1 MITRMIAFAALAAT
15 LAVPVAAADA
25 AETAPVV
32 GTLLDVSAQGSVTR
46 APDIATLSAGVV
58 TQAPTAA
65 AAMAENAQRMANATT
80 ALRKA
85 GVADKDLRTATLSL
99 QPQYRYADN
108 QPPVITGYQA
118 SNQLSVIF
126 HDIKRAGPI
135 LDTLVA
141 QGANQISGPDFSVEH
156 PEAALDEARAQAMTA
171 ARARAELYAKAAGM
185 RVKRI
190 VSISESG
197 AEMPQPP
204 RVGMIMVTAMRKNAD
219 TEIQAGDQKLGV
231 TVQVSFELQ

>member
-1 MITRMIAFAALAAT
+1 MTRNMIALAT
-15 LAVPVAAADA
+15 LAVTLALPAAAEA

-32 GTLLDVSAQGSVTR
+32 GTLLDVSAVGSVTR
-46 APDIATLSAGVV
+46 LPDIATLSAGVV

-65 AAMAENAQRMANATT
+65 AAMAENAQRMASTT
-80 ALRKA
+80 AALRKA
-85 GVADKDLRTATLSL
+85 GVADKDLHTSTLSL

-118 SNQLSVIF
+118 SNQVSVTF
-126 HDIKRAGPI
+126 HEIKRAGPI

-171 ARARAELYAKAAGM
+171 ARERAELYATAAGM

-190 VSISESG
+190 VSISES
-197 AEMPQPP
+197 EMPQPTRP
-204 RVGMIMVTAMRKNAD
+204 MAMMAARMKSAD
-219 TEIQAGDQKLGV
+219 TELQPGDQKLGV